1 MLLTEI
7 LVSNIKMRR
16 CGVLKGM
23 KNYNKQ
29 NTFDSSEST
38 VRNPQTMPIQF
49 VLEVHLGEL
58 KILDLQDHITKG
70 AHLAYSS

>member
-38 VRNPQTMPIQF
+38 VRNPQTMPANPACPRSSPHNVTVQ
-49 VLEVHLGEL
+49 
-58 KILDLQDHITKG
+58 IT
-70 AHLAYSS
+70 ST